1 VLRQQLPTLA
11 DEGDN
16 MLAVRQMQMQRELD
30 ALHLQLQAAKHS
42 AVSARKQRD
51 AEMTVVLNITKSLEC
66 RLNSLKDEMSGRA
79 SANASGQNVLS
90 NALSTLNHIGS
101 EATYADKL
109 PRKSLSSP
117 QAHSDRTIS
126 DKERADVVEEGS
138 DCHDTVSETV
148 GSALTEELI
157 TAHRDGRQ
165 RTELDGDHGSFEDS
179 GCTEGNRASAAE
191 QEAD

>member
-30 ALHLQLQAAKHS
+30 ALHLQLQTAKHS

-79 SANASGQNVLS
+79 SAHASGQNVLS
-90 NALSTLNHIGS
+90 SALSTLNHIGS

-117 QAHSDRTIS
+117 QAHSDTIS

-138 DCHDTVSETV
+138 DCHDTGSETV

-165 RTELDGDHGSFEDS
+165 CTELDGGHGSFDDS